1 MMNLHDYIE
10 STKNTLRVV
19 SFSGGISRRCLVL
32 SVAIIRVVLSAV
44 HRTACHVVAFATA
57 KLSRLGCQ
65 HLEFGSAPFALLHVR
80 FARMSPGCLATTD
93 SSGTLRRTELH
104 TCPFCLRLSALK
116 LLSAMGA
123 CQRDIF
129 HFPVLGLVR
138 SPIFPVALHGAKQS
152 SCAASM
158 VEFSV
163 AVLALFEHDSPGM
176 HDNKYYHAFYHEM
189 HGDAIHGVLA

>member
-1 MMNLHDYIE
+1 MNLHDYIE
-10 STKNTLRVV
+10 SAKNTLRIV

-32 SVAIIRVVLSAV
+32 SVAIIRVVLPAV

-57 KLSRLGCQ
+57 KLSGLGCQ
-65 HLEFGSAPFALLHVR
+65 YLEFGSAPFALLHVR
-80 FARMSPGCLATTD
+80 FARMSSGCLAATD
-93 SSGTLRRTELH
+93 SSGALRRAELH
-104 TCPFCLRLSALK
+104 TCPFCFRIPAFK
-116 LLSAMGA
+116 LLSALGA
-123 CQRDIF
+123 CQCDIF
-129 HFPVLGLVR
+129 HFTVLGLVR

-163 AVLALFEHDSPGM
+163 AVLALFEHNSPRM
-176 HDNKYYHAFYHEM
+176 HDDKYYHAFYHKM